1 MEDLVMLERCSCGH
15 VPTEHLIAADS
26 TGPGIYHCEASIS
39 LGRICGCAEY
49 SPRLADDRRAADDP
63 EIDEELPW
71 RAA

>member
-1 MEDLVMLERCSCGH
+1 MLEPCSCGH
-15 VPTEHLIAADS
+15 WPAEHLIAADS

-39 LGRICGCAEY
+39 AGGICGCGEY
-49 SPRLADDRRAADDP
+49 SPRLPEPDDP